1 MAHRGPQIIG
11 IIDTISL
18 GGRKSNS
25 VIHLLPSN
33 FKLIV
38 RNVLSVSFQ
47 KAKQKTAEL
56 SVVSFMEQMLAEN
69 AEQEEIEQVM
79 VKFVSQ
85 KWWVK
90 IMDKTKKLSDGEE
103 WFVKDNV
110 DAKAAEVAI
119 TSKHPKMIRF
129 IRQDEGK
136 STLKPSMLSAILS
149 NGTKKTTVSL
159 MCLDSFFK
167 GGEESQE
174 WKELLSVC
182 LNNEK

>member
-1 MAHRGPQIIG
+1 M
-11 IIDTISL
+11 
-18 GGRKSNS
+18 
-25 VIHLLPSN
+25 
-33 FKLIV
+33 

-56 SVVSFMEQMLAEN
+56 SVASFLEQMLAEN
-69 AEQEEIEQVM
+69 AEEEEINIILVG
-79 VKFVSQ
+79 FVSQ
-85 KWWVK
+85 KGL
-90 IMDKTKKLSDGEE
+90 DKNIINATKLKDGEV
-103 WFVKDNV
+103 WYVKDIA
-110 DAKAAEVAI
+110 DAMAAIIAI
-119 TSKHPKMIRF
+119 TSKHPKKITF

-149 NGTKKTTVSL
+149 NATKRTTVDL
-159 MCLDSFFK
+159 KCLDSFFK

>member
-18 GGRKSNS
+18 GVRKYNTAF
-25 VIHLLPSN
+25 HLLPSN

-38 RNVLSVSFQ
+38 RNVLFVSFQ

-56 SVVSFMEQMLAEN
+56 SVASFLEQMLSEN
-69 AEQEEIEQVM
+69 AEQEKAIL
-79 VKFVSQ
+79 Q
-85 KWWVK
+85 KWWDK
-90 IMDKTKKLSDGEE
+90 IMDKTKMLSDGEE
-103 WFVKDNV
+103 WFVKDIV

-119 TSKHPKMIRF
+119 TSKHPEIIRF
-129 IRQDEGK
+129 IMQDEGK
-136 STLKPSMLSAILS
+136 STLKPSMLCSILS
-149 NGTKKTTVSL
+149 NATEKTTVNL
-159 MCLDSFFK
+159 VCLDSFFK

-182 LNNEK
+182 LNNEE

>member
-1 MAHRGPQIIG
+1 M
-11 IIDTISL
+11 
-18 GGRKSNS
+18 
-25 VIHLLPSN
+25 
-33 FKLIV
+33 

-69 AEQEEIEQVM
+69 AEQEEIERVM

-85 KWWVK
+85 KW
-90 IMDKTKKLSDGEE
+90 IMNKTTQLIMNKTTQLKDREV
-103 WFVKDNV
+103 WYVKDIA
-110 DAKAAEVAI
+110 DAMAAIIAI
-119 TSKHPKMIRF
+119 TSKHPKEIRF
-129 IRQDEGK
+129 IMQDEGK

-149 NGTKKTTVSL
+149 NATKRTTVSL
-159 MCLDSFFK
+159 NCLDSFFK